1 MELSPDRMPS
11 RPLRLWPGVLAV
23 TLEWLAWFV
32 PPLVHPEAGPWGLI
46 ASMLAGVA
54 VLAWWAFFSR
64 ASGQERVLVLLALVA
79 AVALARLFVH
89 PSIAGAGM
97 GMLYYFQ
104 ALPVVNAA
112 LVLALVVSRT
122 RTLARR
128 RATVVAA
135 LFAGAGLFTL
145 VRTGGI
151 TGGGVSDFHWRWS
164 ASSEERLVAERGA
177 DSPMTLIGAVSTAN
191 AASAGWPGFRGP
203 ERDGVVRG
211 TRLAT
216 DWSAAPPVE
225 LWRRPIGP
233 AWSSFAVQGALLYTQ
248 EQRGEEELVTA
259 YHRTSGELAWKHADR
274 VRFEESNAGAGP
286 RATPTWH
293 EGVLYT
299 LGATGIVNALDAA
312 SGAPR
317 WTRDA
322 ARDTDEKVPEWA
334 FAGSP
339 LVVGEL
345 VVVALSGRLAAYA
358 RENGELAWLG
368 PAGGA
373 SYGSPE
379 LTTLAG
385 VEQLLLLA
393 GGSVLAVSPADGA
406 LLWRHEWK
414 SGASILQPALTADGE
429 LLLAGVDAM
438 GGIGL
443 RRLALA
449 RDGTGWNVS
458 ERWTSRGLRP
468 YFSDFVQLG
477 GAAYGLDNGILACLD
492 LASGERRWKDG
503 RYGHGQVLGLADQ
516 ELLLVLSED
525 GELALVRADPA
536 AFTEVARLPVLSGK
550 TWNHPVLVGDTLF
563 VRNAEEMAAYRLATV
578 GP

>member
-1 MELSPDRMPS
+1 MPPSSSPIPPRA
-11 RPLRLWPGVLAV
+11 LRLWPGVVAV

-32 PPLVHPEAGPWGLI
+32 PPLVHPEAGPYGLI
-46 ASMLAGVA
+46 ASLLAGVA
-54 VLAWWAFFSR
+54 VLVWWAFFSR
-64 ASGQERVLVLLALVA
+64 ASGRERVGVLLALVA

-97 GMLYYFQ
+97 GLLYFFQ
-104 ALPVVNAA
+104 ALPVVN
-112 LVLALVVSRT
+112 LALVIALLASRS
-122 RTLARR
+122 RSPGQR
-128 RATVVAA
+128 RATLVAA
-135 LFAGAGLFTL
+135 LCTSCGLFTL

-151 TGGGVSDFHWRWS
+151 TGGGSSDFHWRWS
-164 ASSEERLVAERGA
+164 PSSEERLIAER
-177 DSPMTLIGAVSTAN
+177 
-191 AASAGWPGFRGP
+191 AAEAPRAPAAAPSVAQAEWPGFRGP
-203 ERDGVVRG
+203 ARDGVVRG
-211 TRLAT
+211 TRLVS
-216 DWSAAPPVE
+216 DWSVAPPFE
-225 LWRRPIGP
+225 LWRRPVGP
-233 AWSSFAVQGALLYTQ
+233 AWSSFAVSGALVFTQ

-259 YHRTSGELAWKHADR
+259 YRRASGELAWKHAER

-293 EGVLYT
+293 AGTLYT
-299 LGATGIVNALDAA
+299 LGATGILNALDAT
-312 SGAPR
+312 SGALR

-322 ARDTDEKVPEWA
+322 ARDTGEKVPEWA

-358 RENGELAWLG
+358 RASGELAWLG

-379 LTTLAG
+379 LATLAG
-385 VEQLLLLA
+385 VEQILLLA
-393 GGSVLAVSPADGA
+393 GGSVLAVSPADGT
-406 LLWRHEWK
+406 LLWQHEWK
-414 SGASILQPALTADGE
+414 SGASILQPALTAEGE

-449 RDGTGWNVS
+449 RDGASWSVS

-468 YFSDFVQLG
+468 YFSDYVQHG

-503 RYGHGQVLGLADQ
+503 RYGHGQVLLLADQ
-516 ELLLVLSED
+516 ALLFVLSED
-525 GELALVRADPA
+525 GELVLVRADPT
-536 AFTEVARLPVLSGK
+536 AFTELARLPVLTGK

-563 VRNAEEMAAYRLATV
+563 VRNAEEMAAFRLATSER
-578 GP
+578 